1 MEPNAAEPVFH
12 AVPEPA
18 EPHLELL
25 PGLEPLVDAPEPEA
39 GEREA
44 EAERDDEDEADEAS
58 SPSPRRR
65 RIRSSSTCARSATG
79 GC

>member
-25 PGLEPLVDAPEPEA
+25 PGLEPAADPEPEA
-39 GEREA
+39 EA
-44 EAERDDEDEADEAS
+44 EAEGR
-58 SPSPRRR
+58 
-65 RIRSSSTCARSATG
+65 
-79 GC
+79 

>member
-25 PGLEPLVDAPEPEA
+25 PGLEPIADAPEPEA
-39 GEREA
+39 VA
-44 EAERDDEDEADEAS
+44 EVEVEPSAS
-58 SPSPRRR
+58 SPG
-65 RIRSSSTCARSATG
+65 ARTRATRQPSG
-79 GC
+79 S